1 MTKIMDSMGF
11 GDIGRIRKAPPLT
24 ENDVVD
30 GVSILTEGDGIFDEE
45 ARKTSKS
52 SKNLFAFS
60 SNV

>member
-1 MTKIMDSMGF
+1 MGF